1 MINICINCLD
11 LKGLK
16 VLPILHQQSKL
27 FYVLICLYLYAGVM
41 LNSTVPLYGP
51 GEGERERL
59 SWFTEHFNEVL
70 LARGADGPE
79 RVGTSF

>member
-1 MINICINCLD
+1 
-11 LKGLK
+11 
-16 VLPILHQQSKL
+16 
-27 FYVLICLYLYAGVM
+27 M

-51 GEGERERL
+51 GEGERKL
-59 SWFTEHFNEVL
+59 LVCAIEHFNEVL